1 MIVSFKKFKLFESAD
16 SSKYELVNEFL
27 DNDYISNYYDEHY
40 LTNYN
45 ESDIIDIITN
55 DPNIISGVFDS
66 DKYVEDTIKNEIN
79 NSSMDDFDDQEF
91 KDYIENHLT
100 IEMENKIIEYYCEN
114 NDSEKII
121 KTEYDGIVSIIEN
134 DDIRKIVITEG
145 DSTEEYEIPNNF
157 FILVE
162 DGDEISYDTIIAK
175 SNDVE
180 YDSDMIDDLD
190 SDQLKYVIQEYT
202 DEVDFFDEMI
212 RDRYEGRYFTEL
224 LVEIY
229 CVDNLSEL
237 IKDMTPKKFY
247 QNFSSYIDDDKL
259 VKNYKKFEN
268 DDTKSDWIKYQI
280 ANSIEIQHYLMDNF
294 NDSDNLTLLLF
305 EIFEDKDEH
314 NDDISDEYE
323 FQKRYIKEYVKENGY
338 DDSTEEEKGDLI
350 ADALKK
356 LNSNFILDSEIKKEF
371 KQYMFIVD
379 TNKFN
384 M

>member
-1 MIVSFKKFKLFESAD
+1 M
-16 SSKYELVNEFL
+16 
-27 DNDYISNYYDEHY
+27 
-40 LTNYN
+40 
-45 ESDIIDIITN
+45 
-55 DPNIISGVFDS
+55 
-66 DKYVEDTIKNEIN
+66 
-79 NSSMDDFDDQEF
+79 
-91 KDYIENHLT
+91 
-100 IEMENKIIEYYCEN
+100 
-114 NDSEKII
+114 
-121 KTEYDGIVSIIEN
+121 
-134 DDIRKIVITEG
+134 
-145 DSTEEYEIPNNF
+145 
-157 FILVE
+157 
-162 DGDEISYDTIIAK
+162 
-175 SNDVE
+175 
-180 YDSDMIDDLD
+180 
-190 SDQLKYVIQEYT
+190 
-202 DEVDFFDEMI
+202 
-212 RDRYEGRYFTEL
+212 FT
-224 LVEIY
+224 
-229 CVDNLSEL
+229 VDNLSEL